1 MLVWIAILRRQVRYI
16 RNRRRGGL
24 RYAWAMPTL
33 LLNLRQT
40 PDDEAEDV
48 RQLLQAN
55 AIGFYETPP
64 SRFGISAG
72 AIWLVDEARADE
84 ALALLAQ
91 YQTQRREAAR
101 AAYAQARAEGSAP
114 GFWQQLRREPVRVV
128 SALVVIAALVA
139 LCALPYFLLRD

>member
-1 MLVWIAILRRQVRYI
+1 M
-16 RNRRRGGL
+16 
-24 RYAWAMPTL
+24 

-72 AIWLVDEARADE
+72 AIWLADETRADD
-84 ALALLAQ
+84 ALALLAE

-101 AAYAQARAEGSAP
+101 AAYAQARAEGNAP

>member
-1 MLVWIAILRRQVRYI
+1 ML
-16 RNRRRGGL
+16 G
-24 RYAWAMPTL
+24 YAWTMPTL

-72 AIWLVDEARADE
+72 AIWLADEARAGD

-101 AAYAQARAEGSAP
+101 VAYAQARAEGRAP
-114 GFWQQLRREPVRVV
+114 GFWLQLRREPVRVV

>member
-1 MLVWIAILRRQVRYI
+1 MPIETPARGRGVNSRRAF
-16 RNRRRGGL
+16 L
-24 RYAWAMPTL
+24 RYPLAMSTL

-40 PDDEAEDV
+40 PDDEAEEV

-55 AIGFYETPP
+55 SIGFFETPP

-72 AIWLVDEARADE
+72 AIWLADEARADD

-91 YQTQRREAAR
+91 YQAQRRDAAR
-101 AAYAQARAEGSAP
+101 VAYAQARAEGRAP

-128 SALVVIAALVA
+128 SALIVIAALVA
-139 LCALPYFLLRD
+139 LCAVPYFLLRD